1 MNLSIIFSL
10 GRYLLTK
17 STKNFMLRLFIILGF
32 LLIVYSLF
40 YIFVLDTTLKNEANR
55 ISFEKHQVAYE
66 VLSDRISVLSESYSE
81 GTLSWPTKD
90 YDPSILLVDNIS
102 NYEITRLSDVF
113 SDETST
119 VTYLILKHPTLNQV
133 MYRPFNEVLI
143 VVGLSFGDTGV
154 ILNSNGIIKYHTNDN
169 VNNTNLFGSSYFP
182 TSVYSQLDTKLNENE
197 FGFLNYKLDSK
208 TYVLSYSK
216 IENNYIYLSVDD
228 QYDYL
233 ELFVPVI
240 WSYLAL
246 GLLMLA
252 SFVVF
257 SLMVVK
263 RRFDDDVVFEKITK
277 TLRSD
282 LIMIEAGGL
291 GQIRKM
297 NKLFTNLTKH
307 HEIKLLTD
315 LTSEKLDMP
324 TILKT
329 NKPFYMDCDKLEPK
343 VSVRFLINKYARNY
357 QLIGEIIDSTSNVL
371 DKYKDLALTHPD
383 SGLKNKLALEEMI
396 ETLDRKDRFSLIV
409 MGIKSFDEISK
420 SIGRQKS
427 QEVNKVLI
435 ELLQSKMYP
444 NMYLFHIEKHE
455 FVILQQKDVNYDV
468 TVGWAKQM
476 MELVDTKILLP
487 DLPVK
492 LELLVGIVHN
502 KGTITNAPSKDI
514 LEAIDVTY
522 ERAIVSTTNNLMI
535 YTERYMDFRN
545 RANQLEIDIRKGIEN
560 DEFQMY
566 MQPQYDLHEKRV
578 VGFELLL
585 RWHNPKYI
593 KESPAT
599 YIRQAEKSNL
609 IIDLG
614 RVINDKVFRIAK
626 SLEGMDID
634 VSFNISPR
642 QLLQPGFINELIA
655 LKDKYQVDPSRIAIE
670 LTETLLILQMDVI
683 VEKFN
688 ALKEL
693 NFKIQLDDFGTGYSS
708 LNYLKRLPID
718 NIKID
723 KLFVDEIET
732 SSKARQILK
741 TMIALGKNLKMG
753 VIIEGVETD
762 KQVEQIRK
770 ESMAIIQGFYV
781 SQALPEKEAFEF
793 IKKKVNL

>member
-1 MNLSIIFSL
+1 MNMNLSIIFSL

-90 YDPSILLVDNIS
+90 YDPSLLLVDNIS

-133 MYRPFNEVLI
+133 MYRPFNEVLV

-216 IENNYIYLSVDD
+216 IDSNYIYLSVDD

-233 ELFVPVI
+233 VLFVPVI

-263 RRFDDDVVFEKITK
+263 RRFDDEVVFEKITK

-343 VSVRFLINKYARNY
+343 VRVRFLINKYARNY

-371 DKYKDLALTHPD
+371 DKYKDL
-383 SGLKNKLALEEMI
+383 
-396 ETLDRKDRFSLIV
+396 
-409 MGIKSFDEISK
+409 
-420 SIGRQKS
+420 
-427 QEVNKVLI
+427 
-435 ELLQSKMYP
+435 
-444 NMYLFHIEKHE
+444 
-455 FVILQQKDVNYDV
+455 
-468 TVGWAKQM
+468 
-476 MELVDTKILLP
+476 
-487 DLPVK
+487 
-492 LELLVGIVHN
+492 
-502 KGTITNAPSKDI
+502 
-514 LEAIDVTY
+514 
-522 ERAIVSTTNNLMI
+522 
-535 YTERYMDFRN
+535 
-545 RANQLEIDIRKGIEN
+545 
-560 DEFQMY
+560 
-566 MQPQYDLHEKRV
+566 
-578 VGFELLL
+578 
-585 RWHNPKYI
+585 
-593 KESPAT
+593 
-599 YIRQAEKSNL
+599 
-609 IIDLG
+609 
-614 RVINDKVFRIAK
+614 
-626 SLEGMDID
+626 
-634 VSFNISPR
+634 
-642 QLLQPGFINELIA
+642 
-655 LKDKYQVDPSRIAIE
+655 
-670 LTETLLILQMDVI
+670 
-683 VEKFN
+683 
-688 ALKEL
+688 
-693 NFKIQLDDFGTGYSS
+693 
-708 LNYLKRLPID
+708 
-718 NIKID
+718 
-723 KLFVDEIET
+723 
-732 SSKARQILK
+732 
-741 TMIALGKNLKMG
+741 
-753 VIIEGVETD
+753 
-762 KQVEQIRK
+762 
-770 ESMAIIQGFYV
+770 
-781 SQALPEKEAFEF
+781 
-793 IKKKVNL
+793 